1 MSAAEMLEM
10 LLLELLESSLPIEGV
25 GPGPG
30 SRTGR
35 RRGKPATVIPIER
48 RRARVTLRDASTLE
62 ILRQRSLA
70 ARQRSSAACE
80 RGKAARE
87 AAERIRAKGLRL
99 RPACESA

>member
-10 LLLELLESSLPIEGV
+10 LLLELLESSLPIE
-25 GPGPG
+25 
-30 SRTGR
+30 R
-35 RRGKPATVIPIER
+35 RRE
-48 RRARVTLRDASTLE
+48 RVTLRYASTLE

-87 AAERIRAKGLRL
+87 AAERIRARGLRL